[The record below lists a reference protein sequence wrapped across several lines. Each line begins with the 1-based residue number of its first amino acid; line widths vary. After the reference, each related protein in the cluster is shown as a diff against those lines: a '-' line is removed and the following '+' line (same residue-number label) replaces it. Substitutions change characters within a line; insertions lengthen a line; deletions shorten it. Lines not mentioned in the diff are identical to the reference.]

1 MTITL
6 TAADEPRV
14 EQFAESLFMAA
25 LGAMELA
32 NAELG
37 VRLGLYEVLA
47 EAPRTAPELAAAAG
61 IAPRYAQEW
70 LEQQAVAG
78 YVEVDDAAA
87 SADARRYTLPAAH
100 AHCLLDDDSDAC
112 MKPLT
117 AMAPWLATA
126 LGIMTEE
133 FRNGSGVAFGAFD
146 LHDIQAGFTRPVF
159 KNHLVQSWLPA
170 LPEIQTRLDAG
181 EAVRIAEVG
190 CGEGLAAITIA
201 QAYPNVVIDAYDL
214 DEESIAVARKAGADA
229 GVLDRV
235 HFHLADAGALPVEQ
249 PHDLVLAIEMLHD
262 VPDPVAVLKTM
273 RRLAGESGAVVVA
286 DERTKDT
293 FTVDGD
299 PMERLF
305 YAFSTLHCL
314 SVAMQDG
321 GAGTGTVIRTST
333 VREYAESAG
342 FGTVDVIEVDHPQ
355 FRLYRLS

>member
-1 MTITL
+1 MTDTL
-6 TAADEPRV
+6 TDADGPRV

-37 VRLGLYEVLA
+37 IRLGLYAVLA
-47 EAPRTAPELAAAAG
+47 AGPRTAPELAAAAG

-78 YVEVDDAAA
+78 YVEAADASAAA
-87 SADARRYTLPAAH
+87 DVRRYTLPAAH

-112 MKPLT
+112 VKPLT
-117 AMAPWLATA
+117 AITPWLATA
-126 LGIMTEE
+126 LAIMTEE
-133 FRNGSGVAFGAFD
+133 FRNGRGVAFGDFA
-146 LHDIQAGFTRPVF
+146 LHDIQAAFTRPVF

-170 LPEIQTRLDAG
+170 LPDVQARLDAG
-181 EAVRIAEVG
+181 EALRIAEVG
-190 CGEGLAAITIA
+190 CGEGLAALAIA
-201 QAYPNVVIDAYDL
+201 TAYPNVQIDAYDL
-214 DEESIAVARKAGADA
+214 DEESIATARKAGADA

-273 RRLAGESGAVVVA
+273 RRLAGESGAVVVV
-286 DERTKDT
+286 DERTKET

-299 PMERLF
+299 PMERLL

-314 SVAMQDG
+314 SIAMQGG

-333 VREYAESAG
+333 VRAYAESAG
-342 FGTVDVIEVDHPQ
+342 FGTVDVIELEHPQ
-355 FRLYRLS
+355 FRAYRLR